1 MMVSCQEVITE
12 LWDYLDGEL
21 PADRAAAI
29 ADHLAECARCYP
41 QYRFE
46 YAFLAAVARQR
57 AQGPSPSVALAEK
70 VAGVV
75 LGNAPGA
82 RGHPGER
89 ARAAV
94 EERRPTPRAAAP
106 LPPRGPAMGSRARAE
121 RWALVILRAS
131 LGVFLLLG
139 IGGLFVS
146 AGTPAISPSLLSVL
160 ATLEAGLAV
169 FVLLGAWRRWSY
181 GVALLVHVGS
191 LLLLWGQLRDPWSAA
206 LAGLP
211 VCGALVTLYLLRDR
225 DAWALDVWL
234 AMRRPWRVVR

>member
-21 PADRAAAI
+21 PAERAAAI
-29 ADHLAECARCYP
+29 AAHLAECARCYP

-57 AQGPSPSVALAEK
+57 AQGPGPSAALVEK

-75 LGNAPGA
+75 LGNAPRA
-82 RGHPGER
+82 RRHPGER
-89 ARAAV
+89 ERAAI
-94 EERRPTPRAAAP
+94 EDRRPTPRAAAP
-106 LPPRGPAMGSRARAE
+106 LPRRGPAMESRARAE

-131 LGVFLLLG
+131 VGVFLLLG
-139 IGGLFVS
+139 IGGLIS
-146 AGTPAISPSLLSVL
+146 TGAPAAIPPSLLRSVAAIEGVL
-160 ATLEAGLAV
+160 AAFIV
-169 FVLLGAWRRWSY
+169 LGAWRRWSY
-181 GVALLVHVGS
+181 GTALLVHVGS
-191 LLLLWGQLRDPWSAA
+191 LLLFWAQLRDPWGVA

-211 VCGALVTLYLLRDR
+211 VCGALIALYLLRDR